1 MRHGLNEGINQ
12 GKTYIYYQV
21 QIHKKELQFC
31 GQLGIKG
38 FFFQFCFKYNPIFEG
53 PDFFYLHF
61 KTNVF
66 IIQDFVLKLH
76 NLDHSNPFPPTKVF
90 DVGSNTFGNPFI
102 QKILQN

>member
-38 FFFQFCFKYNPIFEG
+38 FFFNFASSTILFLRVLIFFIYMG
-53 PDFFYLHF
+53 

-66 IIQDFVLKLH
+66 IIQEFVLKLH

-90 DVGSNTFGNPFI
+90 DVGSDTFGKPFI

>member
-38 FFFQFCFKYNPIFEG
+38 FFF
-53 PDFFYLHF
+53 
-61 KTNVF
+61 
-66 IIQDFVLKLH
+66 
-76 NLDHSNPFPPTKVF
+76 S
-90 DVGSNTFGNPFI
+90 
-102 QKILQN
+102 ILLQVQSYF